1 MSLPPRQEE
10 VLLVGS
16 IQDLTY
22 SQGIPWSV
30 PSISWSVSPGEAPKL
45 WWAEQCSVKAEKVAY
60 KTMCRVT
67 KPLMQRLW
75 MGKNHLIA
83 SQHVTKPWIN
93 RISHELSWYLHWSS
107 RFWCLLQG
115 LKLKQL
121 EPCSQMLERGT
132 GKSSNFHLSDPLETS
147 WKQSQLPYFWFPT
160 FASKALRKCP
170 KVCVQCPKSHG
181 LSLEAWNLC
190 CPPCPKA
197 GLWPR
202 DWCRGLREADW
213 KACRK

>member
-1 MSLPPRQEE
+1 MCHWGRQN
-10 VLLVGS
+10 
-16 IQDLTY
+16 
-22 SQGIPWSV
+22 
-30 PSISWSVSPGEAPKL
+30 
-45 WWAEQCSVKAEKVAY
+45 
-60 KTMCRVT
+60 
-67 KPLMQRLW
+67 PLMQRLW
-75 MGKNHLIA
+75 MGYIMFSA

-107 RFWCLLQG
+107 RFLMPPSRSQAFLF
-115 LKLKQL
+115 

-147 WKQSQLPYFWFPT
+147 WKKSQLPFSDFQILLP
-160 FASKALRKCP
+160 ALSL
-170 KVCVQCPKSHG
+170 VQSELPVLSHG